1 MSWKILEDARKRSN
15 GKVKAQLMSRQTR
28 SSKSREK
35 TFVQTQLCPQLCCL
49 QFTQR
54 NETQLLAVSSF
65 QYWAYEC
72 SYKAERASVGGTI
85 KAWIS
90 EGGVSSLLT
99 AHPSTEQ
106 ATGWIK
112 GQPWDEVASPG
123 LSWPGWG
130 IPGKALIEYL
140 NKPLR

>member
-65 QYWAYEC
+65 HYWAYEC
-72 SYKAERASVGGTI
+72 SYDPERASVGGTI

-99 AHPSTEQ
+99 AHPSIENPI
-106 ATGWIK
+106 GWIRPRRRNRL
-112 GQPWDEVASPG
+112 QDEVLPPG
-123 LSWPGWG
+123 LLWAVWSLPG
-130 IPGKALIEYL
+130 L
-140 NKPLR
+140 N